1 MSVHLHVLV
10 TNLQG
15 QFQLQEVEGVVVEEE
30 EGVHQLVYHRVM
42 QEEGEGEEEGVHQLA
57 MMVVL
62 TLEQLKQHF
71 LVQEI

>member
-15 QFQLQEVEGVVVEEE
+15 QFQLQEVEGVVVE